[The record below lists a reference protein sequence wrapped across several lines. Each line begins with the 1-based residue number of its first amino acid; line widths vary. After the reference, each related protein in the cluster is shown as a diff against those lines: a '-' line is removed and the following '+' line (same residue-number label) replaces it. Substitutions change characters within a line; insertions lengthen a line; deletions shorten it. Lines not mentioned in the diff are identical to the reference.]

1 MRFTKTLLAAVA
13 VLAVYACAPA
23 PAPTEMATAGT
34 PADEQAIRDQMERI
48 ETAWNAKDVAAMTA
62 TITDDWQ
69 GISPDGK
76 HTVGRAAYE
85 QNLTTEFA
93 MERPEGM
100 ALSIEVGYIHWH
112 GANIATVGGTYSVSG
127 LPDGTTPTGSWM
139 SVLTRSGDQWLSAN
153 GLVAAFV
160 PEEGGG
166 N

>member
-1 MRFTKTLLAAVA
+1 MKTAKTLAAALA

-48 ETAWNAKDVAAMTA
+48 ETAWNTKDAAAMA
-62 TITDDWQ
+62 MTITDDWQ
-69 GISPDGK
+69 GISPDGR

-85 QNLTTEFA
+85 ENLKTEFA

-100 ALSIEVGYIHWH
+100 ALSIEVGYIQWH
-112 GANIATVGGTYSVSG
+112 GADVAAVGGTYSVSG
-127 LPDGTTPTGSWM
+127 LPEGTPNTGAWL
-139 SVLTRSGDQWLSAN
+139 SVMVRSGGQWLGSN
-153 GLVAAFV
+153 GLVAQFV
-160 PEEGGG
+160 PDTAGG